1 MSGLLFGACC
11 FFVCGGADYF
21 LGRATFLRLGWIRWC
36 GLLFGRGRNTFCQ
49 NWIRTQT
56 PDGEKIGENQTVP
69 EPVRKA
75 YAYRKRTKPNMM
87 VKKGVLIFHL
97 LPVLNPYQPVQE
109 YFFGPVGLSIW
120 ISGVIRG
127 ILVRTR
133 RVFQGCFPVHGFVVL
148 FFGSLKVGGLK
159 LFPLHFGFLFRVLG
173 KLILGY
179 TFPID
184 RFYETKSEQTKH
196 NEKLDETCIHNT
208 YNIHVFMQMV

>member
-1 MSGLLFGACC
+1 MLHTYLDLDLDLYLYLISISISMS
-11 FFVCGGADYF
+11 
-21 LGRATFLRLGWIRWC
+21 I
-36 GLLFGRGRNTFCQ
+36 
-49 NWIRTQT
+49 
-56 PDGEKIGENQTVP
+56 
-69 EPVRKA
+69 
-75 YAYRKRTKPNMM
+75 
-87 VKKGVLIFHL
+87 
-97 LPVLNPYQPVQE
+97 
-109 YFFGPVGLSIW
+109 SI
-120 ISGVIRG
+120 
-127 ILVRTR
+127 
-133 RVFQGCFPVHGFVVL
+133 PVHGFVVL